1 MKSADRRG
9 VTAMAQGTQATANGR
24 ARGQPAHRD
33 TFTWPPFL
41 LGQSES
47 PVRVVL
53 VDDDPHMREVVA
65 HDLRADPRI
74 DLVAEAASARDGK
87 RAIAAHPFD
96 VLVVDLKLR
105 DGTGFELIEHTRR
118 VRPAAETIVITVMED
133 DESALRAFELGA
145 TGYLIKSSWFG
156 NFAQAVLQ
164 VVNGGAA
171 ITPTLARR
179 LLRRLD
185 GAPAPAGKKGRPAQG
200 GTERLSNRERE
211 ILQLVAT
218 GYTSCE
224 IGKRLAISN
233 QTVDTHLKNV
243 FRKLEVRTRA
253 QAVHRATDWGVLYE

>member
-1 MKSADRRG
+1 MKSADRRSVT
-9 VTAMAQGTQATANGR
+9 VTAQGATANGR
-24 ARGQPAHRD
+24 NGSQPAREG

-41 LGQSES
+41 LGQSAS

-65 HDLRADPRI
+65 QELRDDTRVH
-74 DLVAEAASARDGK
+74 LVAEAASAHEGK
-87 RAIAAHPFD
+87 RAIATQAFD
-96 VLVVDLKLR
+96 VLLVDLKLR
-105 DGTGFELIEHTRR
+105 DGTGFELIEYARR

-133 DESALRAFELGA
+133 DESALQAFELGA

-156 NFAQAVLQ
+156 DFVEAVLQ

-185 GAPAPAGKKGRPAQG
+185 GPRAPAGKKGRAAQG
-200 GTERLSNRERE
+200 GAEKLSNRERE
-211 ILQLVAT
+211 ILQLVAA